1 VAFPLGIIR
10 EAVEAGWRSRRS
22 FDRSLRDAPGAVSRG
37 LVVDAL
43 EKITGLDVQI
53 QGSLRF
59 FPDGVVI
66 RDLQIGDG
74 MRVEKLLLRAQLQ
87 PLLAVLDNWKT
98 DPGTRDI
105 AKSELRILSIRL
117 GGVTVQELDFHGIR
131 RMFNL
136 YVRAPGPIVI
146 ESLRLY
152 DLNLQIKAHDTGCSS
167 ETLRLK
173 AFEMQKLDS
182 RAPAATM
189 AGCVVKIDETKSSA
203 ESDATST
210 TRRTSGE
217 TSTSGTST
225 SASNSAYSFTVKKRE
240 KVDPFAQARRFIPS
254 DLMSR
259 LDSTVP
265 VELIEF
271 AVASQA
277 VFQSLAP
284 LAAAEVGLLLEQ
296 SGSASLAEL
305 GKIGGTGEALLDAGV
320 VAALLAQGFPKRMLA
335 DGGALAVKLVE
346 SGVGKVLV
354 VESAD
359 VLKVLIEKRMI
370 DRVLD
375 LDLMDALLDRPEL
388 TKEMLRSGVVKGV
401 LRNGVLRVLLT
412 SGKESV
418 ATSLLRGPMIET
430 LMNTGLLPAMMTFEV
445 PGDERLPPPTG
456 SVDGS
461 GDEFE
466 AQKPWAFGK
475 ARRR

>member
-1 VAFPLGIIR
+1 
-10 EAVEAGWRSRRS
+10 
-22 FDRSLRDAPGAVSRG
+22 
-37 LVVDAL
+37 
-43 EKITGLDVQI
+43 
-53 QGSLRF
+53 
-59 FPDGVVI
+59 
-66 RDLQIGDG
+66 
-74 MRVEKLLLRAQLQ
+74 
-87 PLLAVLDNWKT
+87 
-98 DPGTRDI
+98 
-105 AKSELRILSIRL
+105 
-117 GGVTVQELDFHGIR
+117 
-131 RMFNL
+131 
-136 YVRAPGPIVI
+136 VI

-152 DLNLQIKAHDTGCSS
+152 DLNLQIKAHDKSRVS

-203 ESDATST
+203 DYDARST
-210 TRRTSGE
+210 ARRTAGG

-225 SASNSAYSFTVKKRE
+225 SASTTADSFTVKNKN
-240 KVDPFAQARRFIPS
+240 KIDPFAQARRFIPS
-254 DLMSR
+254 ELMSR
-259 LDSTVP
+259 LDSAVP
-265 VELIEF
+265 VELIGF

-354 VESAD
+354 TESAD

-412 SGKESV
+412 SGKEKV

-445 PGDERLPPPTG
+445 PGDEHLPPPTG
-456 SVDGS
+456 SVDDS

-466 AQKPWAFGK
+466 AQKPWATGT

>member
-1 VAFPLGIIR
+1 MAFPLGIIR
-10 EAVEAGWRSRRS
+10 VAVEAGWRSRRS

-43 EKITGLDVQI
+43 EKITGLDVKI

-66 RDLQIGDG
+66 HDLQIGDG
-74 MRVEKLLLRAQLQ
+74 MHVEKLLLRAQLQ

-105 AKSELRILSIRL
+105 AKSELRVVSIRL

-131 RMFNL
+131 KMFNL

-152 DLNLQIKAHDTGCSS
+152 DLNLQIKAHDKSRVS

-203 ESDATST
+203 DYDARST
-210 TRRTSGE
+210 ARRTA
-217 TSTSGTST
+217 GTST
-225 SASNSAYSFTVKKRE
+225 SASTTADSFTVKNKN
-240 KVDPFAQARRFIPS
+240 KIDPFAQARRFIPS
-254 DLMSR
+254 ELMSR
-259 LDSTVP
+259 LDSAVP
-265 VELIEF
+265 VELIGF

-354 VESAD
+354 TESAD

-412 SGKESV
+412 SGKEKV

-456 SVDGS
+456 SVDDS

-466 AQKPWAFGK
+466 AQKPWATGT